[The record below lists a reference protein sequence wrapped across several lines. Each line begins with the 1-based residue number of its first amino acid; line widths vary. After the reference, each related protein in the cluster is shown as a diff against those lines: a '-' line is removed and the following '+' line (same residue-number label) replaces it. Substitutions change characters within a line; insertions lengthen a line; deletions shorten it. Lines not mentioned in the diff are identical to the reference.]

1 MLMAFSISNGVNIL
15 MMTNTYLPLVGGLE
29 RSIES
34 FTKEYRKRG
43 HRVVIVAPEYENTPK
58 NESDVIRVPALKNFS
73 GSQFSVK
80 LPVDRLFS
88 EPWGDFKPDIVH
100 VHHPFLMGETA
111 LRFAYAHKVPLVF
124 THHSLYEE
132 NVGDSET
139 IKKFV
144 TELATG
150 FANCCDY
157 VIAPSESVAEMLRAR
172 GVKTK
177 ITVIS
182 TGLDLNQYKKPAGNF
197 REQSKISKD
206 AFVIG
211 YVGRLSP
218 EKNLPFLTQ
227 AVASFLKKE
236 KEAIFLVVGSGPS
249 EEGIL
254 KHFKEQNLED
264 RLHLAGEMKGK
275 KLIEAFQA
283 IDVFAFS
290 SHSETQGM
298 VLSEAMAAG
307 TPVVGVD
314 APGVR
319 DIVRDKING
328 RLIARDSVEEFSEA
342 LSWVRERTPAE
353 RRKLIAEAKKTS
365 KQFSIKRCAS
375 KALRLYESLQ
385 LSKGF
390 QRKIEEKDWF
400 PFMQRIDAEW
410 QLLCNF
416 TKATIG
422 ALIPSDE
429 KLPETVSSKD
439 GQ

>member
-1 MLMAFSISNGVNIL
+1 MNIL

-43 HRVVIVAPEYENTPK
+43 HRVVIVAPEYEGSPK
-58 NESDVIRVPALKNFS
+58 KELDVIRVPALKNFS
-73 GSQFSVK
+73 GSKFSIK
-80 LPVDRLFS
+80 LPIDRLFS

-100 VHHPFLMGETA
+100 VHHPFLMGDTA

-150 FANCCDY
+150 FANCCDH
-157 VIAPSESVAEMLRAR
+157 VIAPSESVAEMIRAR
-172 GVKTK
+172 GVKTQ

-182 TGLDLNQYKKPAGNF
+182 TGLDLNQYKRTAGNF
-197 REQSKISKD
+197 REQFKILKD
-206 AFVIG
+206 AFVVG

-218 EKNLPFLTQ
+218 EKNLHFLAQ
-227 AVASFLKKE
+227 AVVLFLKKE
-236 KEAIFLVVGSGPS
+236 KDAIFLVVGSGPF
-249 EEGIL
+249 EEEIL
-254 KHFKEQNLED
+254 KHFKEQKLED
-264 RLHLAGEMKGK
+264 RLRLAGEMKGK
-275 KLIEAFQA
+275 KLIEAFQT

-298 VLSEAMAAG
+298 ALSEAMAAG

-319 DIVRDKING
+319 DIVKDKING
-328 RLIARDSVEEFSEA
+328 RLIPHDNEEEFSEA
-342 LSWVRERTPAE
+342 LSWVYQRSPAQ

-365 KQFSIKRCAS
+365 KQFSIQRCAD

-385 LSKGF
+385 PAKGF
-390 QRKIEEKDWF
+390 QRKSEEKDWF
-400 PFMQRIDAEW
+400 PFMQRAEAEW
-410 QLLCNF
+410 HLLCNF
-416 TKATIG
+416 TKATMDAAFG
-422 ALIPSDE
+422 STADHSML
-429 KLPETVSSKD
+429 VSAVSKEWP
-439 GQ
+439 

>member
-1 MLMAFSISNGVNIL
+1 MNIL

-43 HRVVIVAPEYENTPK
+43 HRVMIVTPEYENSPK
-58 NESDVIRVPALKNFS
+58 KELDVIRIPALQNFY
-73 GSQFSVK
+73 GSKFSVK
-80 LPVDRLFS
+80 LPIIGSFLEELR
-88 EPWGDFKPDIVH
+88 DFKPDIVH
-100 VHHPFLMGETA
+100 VHHPFLMGDTA
-111 LRFAYAHKVPLVF
+111 LRFAYECKVPLVF

-139 IKKFV
+139 VKKFV

-150 FANCCDY
+150 YSNCCDH
-157 VIAPSESVAEMLRAR
+157 VIAPSESIAEMISTR
-172 GVKTK
+172 GVKTQ

-182 TGLDLNQYKKPAGNF
+182 TGLDLNQYKGTAGNF
-197 REQSKISKD
+197 REQSKISKA
-206 AFVIG
+206 AFVVG
-211 YVGRLSP
+211 YVGRLAP
-218 EKNLPFLTQ
+218 EKNLPFLTR

-249 EEGIL
+249 EAEL
-254 KHFKEQNLED
+254 LNHFKELKLED
-264 RLHLAGEMKGK
+264 RLLLVGEMKGK

-328 RLIARDSVEEFSEA
+328 RLVPHESEEEFLEA
-342 LSWVRERTPAE
+342 LSWVHKRSPAE
-353 RRKLIAEAKKTS
+353 RRKLIAGAKKTS
-365 KQFSIKRCAS
+365 KRFSMQRCAN

-385 LSKGF
+385 TEKGF
-390 QRKIEEKDWF
+390 QRKSEEKDWF
-400 PFMQRIDAEW
+400 PFMQRAEAEW
-410 QLLCNF
+410 NLLCNF
-416 TKATIG
+416 TKATMG
-422 ALIPSDE
+422 AAFGSNADHLMPASAVTE
-429 KLPETVSSKD
+429 EHP
-439 GQ
+439 

>member
-1 MLMAFSISNGVNIL
+1 MNIL

-43 HRVVIVAPEYENTPK
+43 HRVVIVAPEYEGSPE
-58 NESDVIRVPALKNFS
+58 NELDVIRVPALKNFS
-73 GSQFSVK
+73 GSKFSVK
-80 LPVDRLFS
+80 LPVDKLFS

-100 VHHPFLMGETA
+100 VHHPFLMGDTA

-150 FANCCDY
+150 FANCCDH
-157 VIAPSESVAEMLRAR
+157 VIAPSESVVEIIRAR
-172 GVKTK
+172 GVKTQ
-177 ITVIS
+177 ITVVS
-182 TGLDLNQYKKPAGNF
+182 TGLDLNQYKRTAGNF
-197 REQSKISKD
+197 REQLKIQKD
-206 AFVIG
+206 AFVVG

-218 EKNLPFLTQ
+218 EKNLSFLTR

-236 KEAIFLVVGSGPS
+236 KEAIFLVVGGGPS
-249 EEGIL
+249 EEEIS
-254 KHFKEQNLED
+254 KHFKEQSLED
-264 RLHLAGEMKGK
+264 RLRFAGEMKGK
-275 KLIEAFQA
+275 KLVEAFQT

-328 RLIARDSVEEFSEA
+328 RLIPHDNEESFSEA
-342 LSWVRERTPAE
+342 LSWVRGRTPAE

-365 KQFSIKRCAS
+365 KQFSIHRCAT
-375 KALRLYESLQ
+375 KMLRLYESLRPAE
-385 LSKGF
+385 GF
-390 QRKIEEKDWF
+390 QRKSEEKDWF
-400 PFMQRIDAEW
+400 PFMQRVDAEW

-416 TKATIG
+416 TKATMDAAFG
-422 ALIPSDE
+422 SHADHLIPAPALSE
-429 KLPETVSSKD
+429 KRS
-439 GQ
+439 